1 MFKWRAGYSET
12 GKSGSEASSRKP
24 TAAMRNGAG
33 GLAYNMKTAHTCFQ
47 TGVTRHE
54 KEPTFKNNM
63 LFYDGW
69 YCTIGEEHKEFIANK
84 INDQDYF
91 ILTLAGIASELA
103 FYGRQ
108 SADVHLAVGL
118 PLTWV
123 AEQKDDFKKYL
134 MQQDPREEIVFTF
147 KGKEY
152 RIRITGVDVFPQGFA
167 AIVSHLSDFKGVNM
181 LCDIGNGTMNI
192 MTITN
197 GRPISSKC
205 FTEKYGTHQCTLLVR
220 ERLMQKYH
228 VTVDDAVIEEVLRTG
243 TADIGK
249 QYLDAIIEA
258 AREYTEGILRRLR
271 EHEYN
276 PALTRLYIVGG
287 GGCLMKNFADLDTD
301 RVTINEDI
309 CATAKGYEYMANAR
323 MRKAG

>member
-1 MFKWRAGYSET
+1 MIDYNTPNRPAIIGLDHGY
-12 GKSGSEASSRKP
+12 G
-24 TAAMRNGAG
+24 
-33 GLAYNMKTAHTCFQ
+33 NMKTAHACFQ

-54 KEPTFKNNM
+54 KEPTFKSNL

-69 YCTIGEEHKEFIANK
+69 YYTIGEEHKEFAAYKMI
-84 INDQDYF
+84 DPDYF

-152 RIRITGVDVFPQGFA
+152 RIHITDVDVFPQGFA

-205 FTEKYGTHQCTLLVR
+205 FTEKYGTHQCTLLIR

-258 AREYTEGILRRLR
+258 AKEYTEGILRRLR

-276 PALTRLYIVGG
+276 PALMRLYIVGG
-287 GGCLMKNFADLDTD
+287 GGCLLKHFANLDAD

>member
-1 MFKWRAGYSET
+1 MIIDYNTPNRPVIIGLDHGY
-12 GKSGSEASSRKP
+12 G
-24 TAAMRNGAG
+24 
-33 GLAYNMKTAHTCFQ
+33 NMKTAHACFQ

-54 KEPTFKNNM
+54 KEPAFKSNM
-63 LFYDGW
+63 LFYDGR
-69 YCTIGEEHKEFIANK
+69 YYTIGEDHKEFTADK
-84 INDQDYF
+84 MNDPDYF

-103 FYGRQ
+103 FYGRL
-108 SADVHLAVGL
+108 SANVHLAVGL

-134 MQQDPREEIVFTF
+134 MQQDPQEEIVFTF
-147 KGKEY
+147 KEKEY

-181 LCDIGNGTMNI
+181 LCDIGNGTMNV

-205 FTEKYGTHQCTLLVR
+205 FTEKYGTHQCTLLIR
-220 ERLMQKYH
+220 ERLMQKCH
-228 VTVDDAVIEEVLRTG
+228 VTVDDAIIEDVLRTG
-243 TADIGK
+243 TADIGR

-258 AREYTEGILRRLR
+258 AKEYTEGILRRLR
-271 EHEYN
+271 EHEYT
-276 PALTRLYIVGG
+276 PALMRLYIVGG
-287 GGCLMKNFADLDTD
+287 GGCLLKNFADLDAD

-309 CATAKGYEYMANAR
+309 CAAAKGYEYMANAR

>member
-1 MFKWRAGYSET
+1 MITDFNKPDRPVIIGLDHGYQ
-12 GKSGSEASSRKP
+12 
-24 TAAMRNGAG
+24 NI
-33 GLAYNMKTAHTCFQ
+33 KTAHACFQ
-47 TGVTRHE
+47 AGVTRHIN
-54 KEPTFKNNM
+54 EPTFKNGLM
-63 LFYDGW
+63 FYEGI
-69 YCTIGEEHKEFIANK
+69 YYTIGEEHKEFIADK
-84 INDQDYF
+84 MNDQDYY

-108 SADVHLAVGL
+108 SANVHLAVGL

-123 AEQKDDFKKYL
+123 VEQKDDFKKYL
-134 MQQDPREEIVFTF
+134 MQHDPREEIVFTF
-147 KGKEY
+147 KTREF

-181 LCDIGNGTMNI
+181 LCDIGNGTMNV

-205 FTEKYGTHQCTLLVR
+205 FTEKYGTHQCTLLIR
-220 ERLMQKYH
+220 ERLMQKFH
-228 VTVDDAVIEEVLRTG
+228 VTIEDAVIEEIQRTG

-249 QYLDAIIEA
+249 QYLDVIVEA
-258 AREYTEGILRRLR
+258 AKEYTEGILRRMR
-271 EHEYN
+271 EHEYH
-276 PALTRLYIVGG
+276 PDLMRLYIVGG
-287 GGCLMKNFADLDTD
+287 GGCLVKNFADYDES